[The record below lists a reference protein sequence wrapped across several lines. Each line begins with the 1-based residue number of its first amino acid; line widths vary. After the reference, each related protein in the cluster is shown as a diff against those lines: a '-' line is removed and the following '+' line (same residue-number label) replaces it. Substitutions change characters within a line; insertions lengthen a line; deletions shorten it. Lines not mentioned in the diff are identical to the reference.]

1 MCHSITLKNLF
12 YKNSLACV
20 CSRAPARPPALHT
33 QHEREKEMGSDGQTV
48 WMDCLSSFVLHALYE
63 RDLQAPSARHHRTV
77 RQKHN
82 AKRCKHVVCGET
94 SQHQVHEATGLVT
107 PAHVTLCPTF
117 GPGMP
122 VETLTCRQNW
132 VSLTSCLSE
141 SDDCAAGVESF
152 CSSDGVRHECVC

>member
-1 MCHSITLKNLF
+1 MSRV
-12 YKNSLACV
+12 CV
-20 CSRAPARPPALHT
+20 RARARPPCIHNMSGK
-33 QHEREKEMGSDGQTV
+33 RKWGRMDRRYGWTV
-48 WMDCLSSFVLHALYE
+48 SAHLSCMRFTNVICRPRVLGT
-63 RDLQAPSARHHRTV
+63 TV
-77 RQKHN
+77 LCDKNN

-94 SQHQVHEATGLVT
+94 SQHQVHEATGFVT

-122 VETLTCRQNW
+122 VETLTCRQNC